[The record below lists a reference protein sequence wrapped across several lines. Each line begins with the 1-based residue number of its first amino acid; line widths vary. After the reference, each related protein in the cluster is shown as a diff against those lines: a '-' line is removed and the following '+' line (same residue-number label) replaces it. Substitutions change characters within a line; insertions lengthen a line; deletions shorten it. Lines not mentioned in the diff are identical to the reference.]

1 MLEAKT
7 LDKKAVIDNIKNKIL
22 EEAECL
28 KKLAEQID
36 DQSYEAVQLMDSC
49 KGRII
54 ISGVGKSGHVGKK
67 IAASLASLG
76 LPSFFVHS
84 CESLHGD
91 LGMFTK
97 DDVVILISNSGKTNE
112 VLGMIPSLKIIGV
125 KTISITNNNDSPLA
139 QQCDVKLC
147 VKADKE
153 IDALNLAP
161 TASALAVLAIGDA
174 LAVTLSQLRNF
185 KKENFALFHPAGALG
200 QQLIAEYK
208 KTINAK

>member
-1 MLEAKT
+1 M
-7 LDKKAVIDNIKNKIL
+7 DKKAIVDNIKNKIL

-28 KKLAEQID
+28 RRLAESID
-36 DQSYEAVQLMDSC
+36 DQSFEAVKLLDSC

-97 DDVVILISNSGKTNE
+97 DDVAVLISNSGKTNE
-112 VLGMIPSLKIIGV
+112 VLSMIPSLKIIGV
-125 KTISITNNNDSPLA
+125 KTISITNNNESPLA
-139 QQCDVKLC
+139 RQCDVKLC
-147 VKADKE
+147 AKAEKE
-153 IDALNLAP
+153 IDELNLAP
-161 TASALAVLAIGDA
+161 TASALAVLALGDA
-174 LAVTLSQLRNF
+174 LAVTLSALRSF
-185 KKENFALFHPAGALG
+185 KKENFAVFHPAGALG

-208 KTINAK
+208 KSVGLE